1 MQITKSELQSNEEQD
16 IWIENLQGMF
26 VLLMIFR
33 LYQSPSPVLQNPERD
48 LWNAL
53 TFSIREHAGPTS
65 ERCSKGQNP
74 IIIGN

>member
-33 LYQSPSPVLQNPERD
+33 LYQSPSPALQKKKSVSPFCVCVCVCEGGGD
-48 LWNAL
+48 
-53 TFSIREHAGPTS
+53 
-65 ERCSKGQNP
+65 
-74 IIIGN
+74 